1 MKIAIVHDWFDK
13 YAGSER
19 VIEQMLKCFPEA
31 DLFSLVD
38 FLPLNTRDFIK
49 NKPIKTSFIQNLPFA
64 KKHFRKYLA
73 LMPFAIEQL
82 DVTAYDVVISS
93 SHCVAKG
100 VIVGPDQL
108 HISYIYS
115 PVRYAWDFQYQYLRE
130 AGLEKGLKGFF
141 AKRTLHKLRIWDVT
155 TANRVDHFLTLSK
168 FIARR
173 IDKAYRRS
181 SYVISPP
188 VSVEDF
194 ELCADKEEFYLAA
207 SRLVPY
213 KRLDLIVDA
222 FVKMPNKRL
231 VVIGDGPEMDKIR
244 RKAVGCGNI
253 DIKGYQPFD
262 VLKEHMQKAKA
273 FIYAAEDDF
282 SIITIE
288 AQACGTP
295 AIVYGK
301 GALTEIV
308 RGVDHKQPS
317 GMFFMEQTPEA
328 LIEAI
333 NIFEESDQPKPGDCR
348 ANAVRFSADKFRSAF
363 KRYVEEAVQK
373 FTLTLNSEE
382 NS

>member
-19 VIEQMLKCFPEA
+19 VIKQLLHCFPDA

-38 FLPLNTRDFIK
+38 FLPPNKRDFIK
-49 NKPIKTSFIQNLPFA
+49 NKPIKTSFIQHLPFA
-64 KKHFRKYLA
+64 RKHFRKYLG

-82 DVTAYDVVISS
+82 DVTAYDIVISS

-130 AGLEKGLKGFF
+130 AGLNKGLKGLI
-141 AKRTLHKLRIWDVT
+141 AKKTLHYLRIWDVS
-155 TANRVDHFLTLSK
+155 TANRVDHFLTLSN

-173 IDKAYRRS
+173 ILKAYRRS
-181 SYVISPP
+181 SHVICPP
-188 VSVEDF
+188 VSVDDF
-194 ELCADKEEFYLAA
+194 ELEENKGNFYLAA

-222 FVKMPNKRL
+222 FAQMPEKKL
-231 VVIGDGPEMDKIR
+231 VVIGDGPEMAKIKK
-244 RKAVGCGNI
+244 KAKNKDNI
-253 DIKGYQPFD
+253 EIKGYQPFS
-262 VLKEHMQKAKA
+262 VLKEHMKKAKA

-282 SIITIE
+282 SIVTIE

-301 GALTEIV
+301 GALTEIIQ
-308 RGVDHKQPS
+308 GPNSNHPT
-317 GMFFMEQTPEA
+317 GMFFMQQTPQA
-328 LIEAI
+328 LIQAV
-333 NIFEESDQPKPGDCR
+333 EEYEREMTFKAKDCR
-348 ANAVRFSADKFRSAF
+348 DNALRFSADKFRSAF
-363 KRYVEEAVQK
+363 SDYVMQSYEQHKMKLAG
-373 FTLTLNSEE
+373 
-382 NS
+382 